1 MKKLKLY
8 LDTSVLNFL
17 FAEDAPD
24 FKNITVD
31 FFENYV
37 AKGKYDV
44 YISNVVIREIEKAP
58 DISKRNILLNT
69 VKKYSLRILMLT
81 PEAVA
86 LSELYLSERIIPA
99 KKREDAQH
107 IAIAVCNQI
116 DVLVSWNFKHL
127 ANIQKQLA
135 VKIVNE
141 QQGYYYPLVLTN
153 PMEVLYENN

>member
-24 FKNITVD
+24 FKKITID
-31 FFENYV
+31 FFDNYV
-37 AKGKYDV
+37 AKGEYDV
-44 YISNVVIREIEKAP
+44 FISDVVIKEIEKAP
-58 DISKRNILLNT
+58 DESTRNLLLNAAR
-69 VKKYSLRILMLT
+69 KYSLRILLLT
-81 PEAVA
+81 PEAIG
-86 LSELYLSERIIPA
+86 LSERYLADKIIPA

-127 ANIQKQLA
+127 ANINKQVL
-135 VKIVNE
+135 INSINE
-141 QQGYYYPLVLTN
+141 KEGYLKRLNLLSPL
-153 PMEVLYENN
+153 EVVYDEE

>member
-24 FKNITVD
+24 FKNVTVD

-44 YISNVVIREIEKAP
+44 YISDVVIREIEKAP
-58 DISKRNILLNT
+58 DASKRNLLLDT
-69 VKKYSLRILMLT
+69 AKKYSLRILLLT
-81 PEAVA
+81 PEAIE
-86 LSELYLSERIIPA
+86 LSERYLAERIIPP

-107 IAIAVCNQI
+107 IAISVCNQI